1 MAKQKQENALSFK
14 TSNPMDARIE
24 FYCAQDKGRPKADM
38 AKILIAEALVARDA
52 LENNS
57 TQKYL

>member
-1 MAKQKQENALSFK
+1 MPKQKQENALSFK
-14 TSNPMDARIE
+14 TSNSMDTRIE
-24 FYCAQDKGRPKADM
+24 FYCTQDNGRAKADM

-52 LENNS
+52 QENNN